1 MAAGSP
7 PPTPPDKPQVYEV
20 VGGGRKH
27 IRQRLNYNAWFCLP
41 GGGRYRYYG
50 KKGALITNILKIA
63 LRQGFF
69 FTCLYEGIMHCAL
82 KEGKENILLLVL

>member
-1 MAAGSP
+1 
-7 PPTPPDKPQVYEV
+7 VYEV

-41 GGGRYRYYG
+41 GGGRGGGRYRYYG

-82 KEGKENILLLVL
+82 KERTSSPPL